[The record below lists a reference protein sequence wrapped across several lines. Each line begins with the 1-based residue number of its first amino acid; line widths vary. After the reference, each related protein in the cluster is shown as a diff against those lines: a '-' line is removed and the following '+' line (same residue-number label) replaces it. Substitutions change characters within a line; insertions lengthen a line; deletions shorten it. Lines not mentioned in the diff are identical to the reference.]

1 MVIDVNLLKRQGKDS
16 ENFEFIFSVDSEI
29 CLSPDIKFT
38 QGKFTGELV
47 LDGKV
52 FVTGTLEVLAEG
64 DCSRCLEPAKELVVI
79 DVDEVFSE
87 RPVDEEYRYKSGLVD
102 FSEMIKDK
110 LLSNQ
115 PTVIFCK
122 EGCKGLCPKCGCNLN
137 ESDCSCEK

>member
-1 MVIDVNLLKRQGKDS
+1 MVVDVNLLKRQGKES
-16 ENFEFIFSVDSEI
+16 EELDFDFPVDSEI
-29 CLSPDIKFT
+29 NLSPDIKFT
-38 QGKFTGELV
+38 KGKFKGELV

-52 FVTGTLEVLAEG
+52 FVTGMLEVLAEG
-64 DCSRCLEPAKELVVI
+64 DCSRCLEPAKELVQI
-79 DVDEVFSE
+79 EVDEVFSE
-87 RPVDEEYRYKSGLVD
+87 RPQEDEYRYKSGLVD

-137 ESDCSCEK
+137 QRDCDCEK